1 MIALQSEQRPCAR
14 GENGRVRRV
23 KRSRCEGRRGVM
35 PRYGVYREAREAVM
49 RKKLAKWSA
58 CLQRLPGKRRRRKPE
73 ALDDRSGP
81 CSAAGVEEPG
91 GRGDRG
97 LVRQLA
103 AQPVTQDARDG
114 VELLARDARVRASD
128 HAVGAAVAVVEREP
142 QHAAAP
148 IEQRVVDAPRV
159 DADAAQLG
167 PR

>member
-81 CSAAGVEEPG
+81 CSAAGVEKSG

-103 AQPVTQDARDG
+103 AQPVTQDVRHERDALGGGQRRRPLVGEQLEDRVDGHRLDSRDG
-114 VELLARDARVRASD
+114 IQLLARY
-128 HAVGAAVAVVEREP
+128 
-142 QHAAAP
+142 
-148 IEQRVVDAPRV
+148 
-159 DADAAQLG
+159 
-167 PR
+167 